1 MVEEVHNTYEGDA
14 MVVDYDVEEEEEED
28 EDEEFRQALEKAKAT
43 AERLAER
50 GHHH

>member
-1 MVEEVHNTYEGDA
+1 MVE
-14 MVVDYDVEEEEEED
+14 DYDVEEEEE